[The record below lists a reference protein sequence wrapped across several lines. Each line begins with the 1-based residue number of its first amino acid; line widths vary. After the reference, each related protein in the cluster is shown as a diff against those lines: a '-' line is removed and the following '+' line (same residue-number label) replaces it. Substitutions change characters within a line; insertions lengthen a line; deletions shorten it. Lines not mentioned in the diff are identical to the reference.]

1 MQIDVLYELKCIDS
15 CISEFTLKIL
25 KLLLSQFQADASVI
39 GNPKINRI
47 RRPRMRKSILGRN
60 RVKLIY
66 TITQI

>member
-39 GNPKINRI
+39 GSPKINRI